1 MTSQSVITNKEQFL
15 DEVINKILPSTDQ
28 VSFLVG
34 FFYFSGFQQIYK
46 GLEDKKIRILIGMDV
61 EQTIRDLK
69 FKFSDMGW
77 ISIKDT
83 LNKFKDLVNKTDIF
97 ESTESL
103 EALEIFIEKIRNWSL
118 EIKQTLNPNHAKI
131 YLFNHSDQFNQG
143 WTLPWT
149 MITGSWNLTYSGLH
163 GQWEFNMIVRD
174 PDAFRWTTEYF
185 NNIRENEAVPL
196 TTGWENDQIIKMLK
210 NETWLKTS
218 EPYLCYMR
226 LLSEYFKENKDIE
239 YPSDITDNNF
249 QDLEYQTDA
258 IKRWLHILEEHSGV
272 IIADVVGLGKSI
284 IGSALLYNLNEKAI
298 IIAPPHLTD
307 QWDEYRE
314 KFDFEA
320 EVFSSGS
327 VDKALQYDLESIHK
341 AWVILIDEAHK
352 YRNADTIDYGYLHQL
367 CQWKKVILLT
377 ATPFNNKPEDI
388 FNLIKLFQIPNKPT
402 IHTSKWLLVD
412 FSNLQK
418 QYDELKKEAKKID
431 EKDDF
436 VNDGKLRS
444 IAQQIRQL
452 IWSVVVRRSR
462 VDLEKIEPYKKDL
475 ELQGYD
481 FSKVKDPIEL
491 KFELWSLEEL
501 YVHTLERLTEVDD
514 DDKPVYFKWARY
526 NVLWY
531 LIDTDKYKDK
541 IEKMLGY
548 DYMLLEWRQ
557 KNMPFF
563 IRRLLV
569 SRFESSIFS
578 FKETLKSLIWSIDN
592 MVKYMQETNWL
603 PIIKKW
609 SLPEIDDIADE
620 DENNEID
627 DYKNIK
633 IQELLQ
639 NKDGFLIPME
649 DIQDGFLH
657 DIESDK
663 QFLESLLYEWEQVD
677 QDPKINTFIKKLEK
691 LMKENKDRKVV
702 VFSQYT
708 STIDYLESKLKDT
721 FRTLKVTWKTK
732 TEQLKKDIKFNFDAG
747 VKKEEQK
754 NDYDVLLGTDAISEW
769 YNLHRAWIII
779 NYDIPYNPTRVIQR
793 IWRINRINK
802 KVYDELFIYNYF
814 PSLIGETHI
823 WTKHISTLKIRMI
836 ATILW
841 IDVKTLT
848 KDEEVSSFYKKE
860 MESDSGDEN
869 QESWDSKYLN
879 DFKKA
884 KIQDPQLLDKINAIP
899 ERTKL
904 QRTVKKDKKWVLLFA
919 KKGNNLL
926 FQFYDNKTQEPDLIS
941 LEDAFDMFKAEIDEK
956 ATDVSKNFYTAYSK
970 LKEDITKWLKIQ
982 ALNRKE
988 KEALDKAKLIFQET
1002 KDPYFQ
1008 TLIKVI
1014 ELRSLPLYYMK
1025 TLRKVTQDGFKEQI
1039 LELKR
1044 KLSEQYLRKII
1055 DIANSYDE
1063 EGQELIITQEFIQ

>member
-15 DEVINKILPSTDQ
+15 DEVINKILPSTDN

-34 FFYFSGFQQIYK
+34 FFYFSWFQQIYK
-46 GLEDKKIRILIGMDV
+46 ELENKKIRILIGMDV

-69 FKFSDMGW
+69 FKFTDTAW

-83 LNKFKDLVNKTDIF
+83 LWKFKDLVNKTDIF
-97 ESTESL
+97 ESTDSL

-118 EIKQTLNPNHAKI
+118 EIRQTLSPNHAKI
-131 YLFNHSDQFNQG
+131 YLFNHSDQFSQG

-149 MITGSWNLTYSGLH
+149 MITWSWNLTYSGMH
-163 GQWEFNMIVRD
+163 WQWEFNMIVRD

-196 TTGWENDQIIKMLK
+196 TTGWEDDQVVKMLK

-258 IKRWLHILEEHSGV
+258 IKRWLHILEEHNGV
-272 IIADVVGLGKSI
+272 IIADVVWLGKSI
-284 IGSALLYNLNEKAI
+284 IWSTLLYNLNEKAI

-327 VDKALQYDLESIHK
+327 VDKALQYDLDSIHK
-341 AWVILIDEAHK
+341 AWVVLIDEAHK

-402 IHTSKWLLVD
+402 IHTNKWLLVD

-418 QYDELKKEAKKID
+418 QYDDLKKEQKNEEI
-431 EKDDF
+431 DDF
-436 VNDGKLRS
+436 VNDSKLRS

-462 VDLEKIEPYKKDL
+462 VDLERIEAYKKDL
-475 ELQGYD
+475 QLQWYN

-491 KFELWSLEEL
+491 KFELWNLEDL
-501 YVHTLERLTEVDD
+501 YVNTLDRLTETDE
-514 DDKPVYFKWARY
+514 DDKPLYFKWARY

-531 LIDTDKYKDK
+531 LKDADKYTDK
-541 IEKMLGY
+541 IERMLGY

-569 SRFESSIFS
+569 SRFESSVFA

-592 MVKYMQETNWL
+592 MFKYMEDANWL
-603 PIIKKW
+603 PVIKKW
-609 SLPEIDDIADE
+609 SLPEIDDIAD
-620 DENNEID
+620 DDNNEID
-627 DYKNIK
+627 DLKNIK
-633 IQELLQ
+633 IQELLES
-639 NKDGFLIPME
+639 KDGFLIPIE
-649 DIQDGFLH
+649 DIQESFIK
-657 DIESDK
+657 DIEQDK
-663 QFLESLLYEWEQVD
+663 QFLESLLYEREQVD
-677 QDPKINTFIKKLEK
+677 EDPKLDIFIEK
-691 LMKENKDRKVV
+691 LHALSKENPDRKVV

-708 STIDYLESKLKDT
+708 STIDYLETKLKNK
-721 FRTLKVTWKTK
+721 FRTLKVTGKTK
-732 TEQLKKDIKFNFDAG
+732 TEQLKKDIKLNFDAW

-754 NDYDVLLGTDAISEW
+754 NDYDILLGTDAISEW

-814 PSLIGETHI
+814 PSLVGEKHTGTKQISVLKMKMI
-823 WTKHISTLKIRMI
+823 WT
-836 ATILW
+836 ILG

-860 MESDSGDEN
+860 MNKDSWDEN
-869 QESWDSKYLN
+869 QESWDSKYLD
-879 DFKKA
+879 DFKNA
-884 KIQDPQLLDKINAIP
+884 KIQDPKLLDKINEIP

-904 QRTVKKDKKWVLLFA
+904 QRIIEKTKKWVLLFA
-919 KKGNNLL
+919 KKWNNLL
-926 FQFYDNKTQEPDLIS
+926 FQFYDNQTKEPSLIS
-941 LEDAFDMFKAEIDEK
+941 LEDAFDMFKANIDEEAK
-956 ATDVSKNFYTAYSK
+956 DVSKDFYTAYSK
-970 LKEDITKWLKIQ
+970 LKEDMTKGLIVQ

-1014 ELRSLPLYYMK
+1014 ELRSLPKYYMK
-1025 TLRKVTQDGFKEQI
+1025 TLRKITQDNFKEQI

-1055 DIANSYDE
+1055 DISNSYDE
-1063 EGQELIITQEFIQ
+1063 EGQELIITQEFIK